1 MKEIL
6 QLMEQRKQENMD
18 TLQWLQKQPRVAI
31 RELVNEQTAC
41 DEKTNDDENVDNDNN
56 GVRASARLAAKRKI
70 DYKRMNTQGKDDNW
84 LVGEY

>member
-31 RELVNEQTAC
+31 RELVNDTAW
-41 DEKTNDDENVDNDNN
+41 DEKTNNDENVDDDNN

-70 DYKRMNTQGKDDNW
+70 DYKKMNTQGKDDTW

>member
-6 QLMEQRKQENMD
+6 QLMEQRKQDHID

-31 RELVNEQTAC
+31 RELVNDTTAW
-41 DEKTNDDENVDNDNN
+41 DEETNDDENVDDDNN

-70 DYKRMNTQGKDDNW
+70 DYKKMNKQGKDDW
-84 LVGEY
+84 MIGEY